1 VLAGWPWQA
10 GGRGDRRASAPG
22 NTQRLHYGWL
32 QWPQNSVINRTF
44 GFEDF
49 RSLAAATGV
58 DRAGTAT
65 RFYALGT
72 STDATGPDG
81 R

>member
-1 VLAGWPWQA
+1 MWTELSKLFAQLSPPERAAVL
-10 GGRGDRRASAPG
+10 
-22 NTQRLHYGWL
+22 
-32 QWPQNSVINRTF
+32 
-44 GFEDF
+44 
-49 RSLAAATGV
+49 
-58 DRAGTAT
+58 AGTAT